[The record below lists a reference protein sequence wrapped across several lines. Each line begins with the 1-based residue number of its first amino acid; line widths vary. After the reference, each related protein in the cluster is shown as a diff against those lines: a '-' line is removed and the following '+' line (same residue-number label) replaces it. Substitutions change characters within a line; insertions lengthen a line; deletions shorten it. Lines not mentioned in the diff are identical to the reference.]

1 MTMLSLFFTLEQQN
15 RVSGKD
21 TNTLCLS
28 LCQTS
33 CLRVWMSYQWCVTV
47 LLIVFHHCGE
57 VFFFFLYIYSTANA
71 RSNTRNTIV
80 QKNYKV
86 KLMSLWTA

>member
-21 TNTLCLS
+21 TNTLCLG

-33 CLRVWMSYQWCVTV
+33 CLHVWMSYQWCVTV
-47 LLIVFHHCGE
+47 LLIVFHH
-57 VFFFFLYIYSTANA
+57 FSFIF
-71 RSNTRNTIV
+71 IV
-80 QKNYKV
+80 QPMKAIQNIQPFK
-86 KLMSLWTA
+86 KIIR